1 MTVEALLKHP
11 ALWKGRQQHEKRE
24 TFATGYTPLNA
35 ALPSGGWPVGALTEL
50 MVAHEGVGEFTLLLP
65 ALAALT
71 QQQQWIAL
79 VAPPYIPY
87 APALVSAGIALERLL
102 VINCSDYKDT
112 YWATEQLLRSGVFSS
127 VVLWTTKIS
136 DERRQRRLQLAA
148 EQGKAWAVCYRPH
161 QAVRTSSPASLR
173 IVLQSSNHHLQANI
187 IKNRGGRLCNIALR
201 QKNTPT
207 AAFRQAGPDHDLNHQ
222 SSPVNLK
229 PQSITSDSKSR
240 RMMH

>member
-79 VAPPYIPY
+79 VAPP
-87 APALVSAGIALERLL
+87 IAAIIKTPTGQQNSYCAVACFHLL
-102 VINCSDYKDT
+102 YC
-112 YWATEQLLRSGVFSS
+112 G
-127 VVLWTTKIS
+127 
-136 DERRQRRLQLAA
+136 RQRSPTNAA
-148 EQGKAWAVCYRPH
+148 SADCSLPLNRAKPGPYVIAPIRQFAHPHRQACASFCKAATTTCRP
-161 QAVRTSSPASLR
+161 TSSKTVAGDCATLR
-173 IVLQSSNHHLQANI
+173 CTKKKHQLQHSDKQA
-187 IKNRGGRLCNIALR
+187 R
-201 QKNTPT
+201 TT
-207 AAFRQAGPDHDLNHQ
+207 
-222 SSPVNLK
+222 
-229 PQSITSDSKSR
+229 T
-240 RMMH
+240 